1 MPEDSRPRLLIVD
14 DDPLITETLSYAL
27 GKDFKVMVS
36 DSRHHAVSLL
46 RQLDEAPQ
54 LALVDLGLPPM
65 PHRPDE
71 GFQLIGDLL
80 AHSPTM
86 KILVLSGQ
94 NDAAN
99 ARHARTLGAAEF
111 VAKPCDPENLKKI
124 LLHALQF
131 RAAEISREGI
141 AETDP
146 LVGKSPALQKLK
158 SQISQ
163 YADSPFPA
171 LIEGESGTGKEVVA
185 NLLHRLSWRRVKP
198 WFALNCAAIA
208 PTLVEPTLFG
218 YTKGAFTGATQ
229 NKSGYFEDA
238 SDGTLFLDEIGEL
251 PLELQAKL
259 LRVLENGEF
268 QRVGETQQRF
278 SRSRV
283 IAATNRDLRQ
293 EVRKGN
299 FRADLYHRLSVFTI
313 EVPSLR
319 EMEEDR
325 TLLLEHYR
333 KFYAEQAKLPP
344 FALDEA
350 AQKAWR
356 AYHFPGNVRELRNV
370 VIRLT
375 TKYAGQKLSLAELE
389 PEFDLEA
396 QADGGP
402 GLPSDPGT
410 LEALLYAITHDEG
423 IVKVSGEVG
432 SGKTMLCRVLME
444 RLPAAVETIYLAN
457 PSLSR
462 DEILFAIGDELKLEL
477 EKGPRILR
485 VLQEHLLRLFGEGRR
500 VVVLIDE
507 AHAMPDET
515 LEEIRLLSNLESNRH
530 KLLQIVLF
538 GQPELDEHLDTAHMR
553 QLKERITQSFRLEPL
568 VRSDIERYID
578 FRMRAAG
585 YRGPEVFT
593 RQAIKLIANASQGLT
608 RRVNILSDK
617 ALLAAFADGTHAVT
631 AAEVKRAVRD

>member
-1 MPEDSRPRLLIVD
+1 MPEDLHPSLLIVD

-27 GKDFKVMVS
+27 GKDFEVMVS

-54 LALVDLGLPPM
+54 LALVDLGLPPI

-71 GFQLIGDLL
+71 GFQLISDLL

-131 RAAEISREGI
+131 RAAEISGEGI
-141 AETDP
+141 AEADP

-319 EMEEDR
+319 E
-325 TLLLEHYR
+325 HYR
-333 KFYAEQAKLPP
+333 KFYAEQAKPAP
-344 FALDEA
+344 FALDDS

-356 AYHFPGNVRELRNV
+356 DYHFPGNVRELRNV

-375 TKYAGQKLSLAELE
+375 TKHAGQKLSRAELE

-396 QADGGP
+396 RGGAES
-402 GLPSDPGT
+402 GMPSDP
-410 LEALLYAITHDEG
+410 EALI
-423 IVKVSGEVG
+423 EVAQRHLQRDR
-432 SGKTMLCRVLME
+432 SFSLDQMLRAWE
-444 RLPAAVETIYLAN
+444 QGYIEAAM
-457 PSLSR
+457 
-462 DEILFAIGDELKLEL
+462 K
-477 EKGPRILR
+477 
-485 VLQEHLLRLFGEGRR
+485 
-500 VVVLIDE
+500 
-507 AHAMPDET
+507 
-515 LEEIRLLSNLESNRH
+515 
-530 KLLQIVLF
+530 
-538 GQPELDEHLDTAHMR
+538 
-553 QLKERITQSFRLEPL
+553 
-568 VRSDIERYID
+568 
-578 FRMRAAG
+578 
-585 YRGPEVFT
+585 
-593 RQAIKLIANASQGLT
+593 LT
-608 RRVNILSDK
+608 RGNVSQ
-617 ALLAAFADGTHAVT
+617 AAKMLGINRTTLYSRMESAQ
-631 AAEVKRAVRD
+631 KQQ